1 MLGRAQGLRDRK
13 RQNLDSEKVSRLDI
27 LKDKLTGIIRN
38 YRYEQIHKEYVK
50 LCDDFILLSKSD
62 YTPLSD
68 YGAMCDY
75 DKCDELLEKG
85 FPEKFREALQISHK
99 LSNQISHISD
109 AISKEIDKA
118 DDIRYLSSLTK
129 LGIKATKLNLEVIM

>member
-1 MLGRAQGLRDRK
+1 MAWQRAKKTKPRPK
-13 RQNLDSEKVSRLDI
+13 KVSRLDI
-27 LKDKLTGIIRN
+27 LKDKLTGIIRD
-38 YRYEQIHKEYVK
+38 YRYEQIHKEYIK

-68 YGAMCDY
+68 YEAMGDY
-75 DKCDELLEKG
+75 DKYDELLEEG

-129 LGIKATKLNLEVIM
+129 LSIKATKLNLNAIL